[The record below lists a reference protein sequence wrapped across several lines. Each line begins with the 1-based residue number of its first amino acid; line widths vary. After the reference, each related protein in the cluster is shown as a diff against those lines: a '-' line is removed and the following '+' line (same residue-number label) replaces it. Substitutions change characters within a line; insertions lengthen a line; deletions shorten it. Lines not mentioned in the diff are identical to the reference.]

1 MNYITDVAL
10 WQEGR
15 KGQKIKNITGQR
27 FGRLTVLGL
36 YPQRIQYANSIRT
49 AWVCKCDCG
58 MTYIAEGNALRQG
71 LVKSCGCLK
80 AERAKTLVWKRKDR
94 IRNE

>member
-1 MNYITDVAL
+1 MDYITDIKSYQV
-10 WQEGR
+10 GR
-15 KGQKIKNITGQR
+15 KGQKIKNMTGQR

-36 YPQRIQYANSIRT
+36 YPQRIQYANSTHT

-58 MTYIAEGNALRQG
+58 MTYIADGHGLRQG

-80 AERAKTLVWKRKDR
+80 AERAKTLVWERKDR
-94 IRNE
+94 VRHE